1 MSQGLLCC
9 VGSLEDRHGMTTLPD
24 REGKWPEDGPG
35 SGLLFPRLLGVQP
48 NTFGVFTVSLIY
60 LHILSLLHLFI
71 PLFHSVSSD
80 RSSSP
85 RCLSSF

>member
-1 MSQGLLCC
+1 M
-9 VGSLEDRHGMTTLPD
+9 EMITLPD
-24 REGKWPEDGPG
+24 WEGKSPEDGPG
-35 SGLLFPRLLGVQP
+35 SGLLFSHFLGVQP

-60 LHILSLLHLFI
+60 LYIPSLLHLFI